1 MSPRERVLRCLEF
14 NRPDR
19 VPRDLWW
26 LPIAELEHGKRAFS
40 AFRRRWPADIVDV
53 DVPNKA
59 LMGLRKG
66 DPYLAGEYQDE
77 WGCVFKN
84 IQAGVIGQVKTP
96 RLGDWSKLD
105 RLRVPVEAL
114 SLDVEQINQFCTNTD
129 KFVLAGCCPRLFERM
144 QFLRGSEN
152 LYLDIAE
159 DVSGFRQLLK
169 TLHEF
174 YCQEMGAWAH
184 TQVDAL
190 TIMDDWGSQRSL
202 LISPRK
208 WRMLFK
214 PLYAEYVQIA
224 HGAGKK
230 IFMHSDGH
238 IFEIYEDLIE
248 IGIDAINSQLFCMN
262 IENIG
267 QRFAGRI
274 TFWGE
279 IDRQW
284 VLPFGTATD
293 ARAAV
298 KRVVD
303 NLYRPEGGVIAQFE
317 VGAAAK
323 IKNAHAVFDAWHEL
337 TS

>member
-1 MSPRERVLRCLEF
+1 MP
-14 NRPDR
+14 P
-19 VPRDLWW
+19 
-26 LPIAELEHGKRAFS
+26 
-40 AFRRRWPADIVDV
+40 
-53 DVPNKA
+53 
-59 LMGLRKG
+59 
-66 DPYLAGEYQDE
+66 
-77 WGCVFKN
+77 
-84 IQAGVIGQVKTP
+84 
-96 RLGDWSKLD
+96 LGDWSKLD
-105 RLRVPVEAL
+105 RLRMPAEAL
-114 SLDVEQINQFCTNTD
+114 SIDIERINQFCTSTE
-129 KFVLAGCCPRLFERM
+129 KFVLAGCCPRPFERM

-159 DVSGFRQLLK
+159 DVSEFRQLLK

-174 YCQEMGAWAH
+174 NCREMEAWAQTH
-184 TQVDAL
+184 VDAL

-202 LISPRK
+202 LIAPRT
-208 WRMLFK
+208 WRLLFK

-224 HGAGKK
+224 HGVGKK

-248 IGIDAINSQLFCMN
+248 IGIDAINSQLFCMD
-262 IENIG
+262 IEDIG
-267 QRFAGRI
+267 QRFAGRM

-284 VLPFGTATD
+284 VLPFGTPTD

-303 NLYRPEGGVIAQFE
+303 NLYSPRGGVIAQLE

-323 IKNAHAVFDAWHEL
+323 IENAHAVFEAWHEL
-337 TS
+337 TSAAQFTHLRE